1 MVHERFE
8 FDMPAPREVVFDAFH
23 YHRWRARWDSLV
35 DATHV
40 IGGAPCPYVGAITEN
55 SGGGMLRG
63 LAMRTRFI
71 SFDRPRVAAA
81 AMQGRSFP
89 FVRQYRPQD
98 HSSRAFGIG
107 ATDSFDIF
115 PVGDSQTFSSIELIL
130 SAGGRIHY
138 HRTSPGE
145 SYSNAKLLA
154 ERYIGSPFSLS
165 SLIWNGNGWDLI
177 TKGGWTYQFPSSGP
191 GRTWQQ
197 GALIGIH
204 SDTGQTFAIQRNNSD
219 DLREIR
225 APDGTSID
233 ISEKQQY
240 RLINAVSRRPQQNSR
255 RLGQIPIRRYTSPWR
270 RRQVH
275 LLLGAQ
281 TVRHTLHLAEPT

>member
-89 FVRQYRPQD
+89 FVRWAASMRHRSQMPGRSLMIYTYSFEAGPTGLRWLVEPITKRIFDWQTRKRFARM
-98 HSSRAFGIG
+98 RAFLALHASEVVAWQREEGG
-107 ATDSFDIF
+107 
-115 PVGDSQTFSSIELIL
+115 GDT
-130 SAGGRIHY
+130 
-138 HRTSPGE
+138 T
-145 SYSNAKLLA
+145 
-154 ERYIGSPFSLS
+154 
-165 SLIWNGNGWDLI
+165 
-177 TKGGWTYQFPSSGP
+177 
-191 GRTWQQ
+191 
-197 GALIGIH
+197 
-204 SDTGQTFAIQRNNSD
+204 
-219 DLREIR
+219 
-225 APDGTSID
+225 
-233 ISEKQQY
+233 
-240 RLINAVSRRPQQNSR
+240 
-255 RLGQIPIRRYTSPWR
+255 
-270 RRQVH
+270 
-275 LLLGAQ
+275 
-281 TVRHTLHLAEPT
+281 